1 MGPNWTLY
9 ETIRGFGIASN
20 RFDARYELEGC
31 VPPVSGT
38 RIPVINLGKFG
49 PMTTNCPR
57 KTFLLIIAQIFLL
70 LSGPAFAQDPPLP
83 NTPAPKQGEAPPKQ
97 AQTPAAK
104 DTPKDKG
111 QAVIHITTKTVV
123 VPVTVKDRQGTLVP
137 DLQKDEFRIFED
149 GVEQNITGFRSD
161 PVPLSI
167 VVLIS
172 NDLKQKDADQVE
184 PSLRAI
190 VGGMSTNDEAYIARF
205 DQYFHEGGGFIKD
218 QDKLIVQLKR
228 TQISA
233 DSSAPPPGDTFNGP
247 VLNGGAIQ
255 VAGAP
260 PTNDTGLRAIKGQS
274 TTALDDAVYGAATV
288 LQSRPNRDRRKV
300 ILLISDGQ
308 NGPKVNNHSYD
319 EVRAELLKQ
328 EISVYSVATGSAYF
342 DRKFNRLV
350 KYAHDTGG
358 DVYFGAKQNS
368 FSEFYAK
375 ICEEAR
381 NQYTLYFEPRGD
393 SKVDYHPIEVRV
405 RREGLTILTREGY
418 YGGTFAT
425 VPPK

>member
-1 MGPNWTLY
+1 MGPGWTLY

-31 VPPVSGT
+31 VLSRSRHSHP
-38 RIPVINLGKFG
+38 INLGKFG

-57 KTFLLIIAQIFLL
+57 KTLLFIIAQIFLL
-70 LSGPAFAQDPPLP
+70 LGGPAFAQDPPLP
-83 NTPAPKQGEAPPKQ
+83 NTPAPKQGETPPKQ
-97 AQTPAAK
+97 AQPPAAK
-104 DTPKDKG
+104 DTARDKG
-111 QAVIHITTKTVV
+111 QTVIHITTRTVV
-123 VPVTVKDRQGTLVP
+123 VPVTVKDRHGNLVP

-190 VGGMSTNDEAYIARF
+190 VGGMSTSDEAYISRF
-205 DQYFHEGGGFIKD
+205 DQYFHEGTGFIKD
-218 QDKLIVQLKR
+218 QDKLIAQLKR

-233 DSSAPPPGDTFNGP
+233 DSSAPPSGDPFHGP
-247 VLNGGAIQ
+247 VLNGGAIP
-255 VAGAP
+255 VAGGP
-260 PTNDTGLRAIKGQS
+260 PATDPSVRAIKGQS

-288 LQSRPNRDRRKV
+288 LQSRPSRDRRKV

-308 NGPKVNNHSYD
+308 NGPHVNTHSYD

-328 EISVYSVATGSAYF
+328 EIAVYSVATGSAYF

-350 KYAHDTGG
+350 SYAHDTGG

-368 FSEFYAK
+368 FSEFYAQ

-405 RREGLTILTREGY
+405 RREGLTILAREGY
-418 YGGTFAT
+418 YGGTFAA
-425 VPPK
+425 VPQK

>member
-1 MGPNWTLY
+1 
-9 ETIRGFGIASN
+9 
-20 RFDARYELEGC
+20 
-31 VPPVSGT
+31 
-38 RIPVINLGKFG
+38 
-49 PMTTNCPR
+49 MTTNCPR
-57 KTFLLIIAQIFLL
+57 KTLLLIITQIFLL
-70 LSGPAFAQDPPLP
+70 LGGPAFAQDPPLP
-83 NTPAPKQGEAPPKQ
+83 NTPAAKQGETPPKQ
-97 AQTPAAK
+97 APAAK

-111 QAVIHITTKTVV
+111 QTVIHITTRTVV
-123 VPVTVKDRQGTLVP
+123 VPVTVKDHRGNLVP
-137 DLQKDEFRIFED
+137 DLQRDEFRIFED
-149 GVEQNITGFRSD
+149 GVEQNISYFTSV

-205 DQYFHEGGGFIKD
+205 DQTFHEGTGFVKD

-228 TQISA
+228 TQISSE
-233 DSSAPPPGDTFNGP
+233 SSAPPPGDPFHGP
-247 VLNGGAIQ
+247 VLNGGAIA
-255 VAGAP
+255 VGGAP
-260 PTNDTGLRAIKGQS
+260 AQSANDTGQLAIKGQS

-288 LQSRPNRDRRKV
+288 LQSRPTRDRRKV

-308 NGPKVNNHSYD
+308 NGPKMNTHSYD

-350 KYAHDTGG
+350 SYAHDTGG

-368 FSEFYAK
+368 FSEFYAQ

-381 NQYTLYFEPRGD
+381 NQYVLYFEPRGD

-405 RREGLTILTREGY
+405 RREGLTILAREGY